1 MAVFPTGAQARERS
15 QGNNTL
21 VQQIAIME
29 VAVLNAIASGTFTA
43 SITDS
48 STVTIQGTT
57 ITGSPMTDNDTDGQ
71 NYYKA
76 YQGTI
81 TDNVKTEQMNEV
93 IAHFENLGYTISRIK
108 HTHVD
113 PTQTGD
119 GSTTAFTLSFTPAST
134 ASVTATVA
142 GNSSAL
148 SLSGNTA
155 TFTTAP
161 GDGEA
166 IIFSVADNVFKWKVV
181 WA

>member
-1 MAVFPTGAQARERS
+1 MAVFPKAGDAKERA
-15 QGNNTL
+15 QGNKL
-21 VQQIAIME
+21 IAQVINRIEEKVLE
-29 VAVLNAIASGTFTA
+29 VIEDGSTTAFEAEVTDDTVMNNSTPTTSTSRTYYNVFKGNSTNAV
-43 SITDS
+43 
-48 STVTIQGTT
+48 
-57 ITGSPMTDNDTDGQ
+57 
-71 NYYKA
+71 Y
-76 YQGTI
+76 
-81 TDNVKTEQMNEV
+81 TEQMNEV

-108 HTHVD
+108 HPHVD